1 MRRMRLSQVLYG
13 ISTFVPGVA
22 AVFGRGAGDTSNARY
37 CYSVWLRHLV
47 KVSEAAPNFVHP
59 KVVAELGPGNSIG
72 VGLAALLSGAD
83 EYSAFDVVAHANV
96 KRNERVF
103 EELLSLFAA
112 RADIPDDAE
121 LPEVRPLLSSY
132 AFPRHLLTEA
142 HLDRALAPSRIAR
155 IRESIRNHGREDS
168 MIRYRT
174 RWFDETAIER
184 DSVDMLF
191 SQAVLEHVDD
201 LPGTYRAMALWV
213 KSGGMLSHA
222 IDFRCHS
229 TANDWN
235 GHWGYSDFIWKLIR
249 GKRSYLLNRAAYSGH
264 LQLLRDNG
272 FELVHR
278 QVDVAESGLTREHL
292 APRFRQLSDEDLTTT
307 TAVIQALKRAG

>member
-1 MRRMRLSQVLYG
+1 MRVSQVLYG
-13 ISTFVPGVA
+13 IATFVPGVA

-47 KVSEAAPNFVHP
+47 KVFEAAPNFVQP

-121 LPEVRPLLSSY
+121 LPAVRPLLSSY
-132 AFPRHLLTEA
+132 AFPRHILTEA
-142 HLDRALAPSRIAR
+142 HLDQALAPSRIAR
-155 IRESIRNHGREDS
+155 IRDSIRNHRGEDS

-174 RWFDETAIER
+174 RWFDDTAIER
-184 DSVDMLF
+184 ESVDMLY

-213 KSGGMLSHA
+213 KRGGMVSHA
-222 IDFRCHS
+222 IDFRCHN

-235 GHWGYSDFIWKLIR
+235 GHWGYSDFIWRLIR

-278 QVDVAESGLTREHL
+278 QVDVAESGLTRDDL
-292 APRFRQLSDEDLTTT
+292 APRFRQLSEEDLTTP
-307 TAVIQALKRAG
+307 TAVVQALKRAR

>member
-1 MRRMRLSQVLYG
+1 MKVGQVLYG
-13 ISTFVPGVA
+13 IATFVPGVA

-47 KVSEAAPNFVHP
+47 KVSESDPTFVHP
-59 KVVAELGPGNSIG
+59 KVVAELGPGDSIG

-96 KRNERVF
+96 KRNERIF
-103 EELLSLFAA
+103 EELLALFAA
-112 RADIPDDAE
+112 RADVPDNAE
-121 LPEVRPLLSSY
+121 LPEVRPLISSH
-132 AFPRHLLTEA
+132 AFPRHILTDV
-142 HLDRALAPSRIAR
+142 HLARALAPSRIAR
-155 IRESIRNHGREDS
+155 IRDSIRNHDREDS

-174 RWFDETAIER
+174 RWFDETAVER
-184 DSVDMLF
+184 ESVDMLY

-213 KSGGMLSHA
+213 KNGGVLSHS

-229 TANDWN
+229 TAKEWN
-235 GHWGYSDFIWKLIR
+235 GHWRYSDLIWKLIR
-249 GKRSYLLNRAAYSGH
+249 GKRSYLLNREAYSAH
-264 LQLLRDNG
+264 LQLLADNG
-272 FELVHR
+272 FDLIHK
-278 QVDVAESGLTREHL
+278 QVDVAESRLRREDL
-292 APRFRQLSDEDLTTT
+292 APRFRNLTDEDLTTS

>member
-1 MRRMRLSQVLYG
+1 MRRMRVSQVLYG
-13 ISTFVPGVA
+13 IATFVPGVA

-47 KVSEAAPNFVHP
+47 KVFEAAPNFAYP
-59 KVVAELGPGNSIG
+59 RVVAELGPGDSIG

-103 EELLSLFAA
+103 DELLSLFAA
-112 RADIPDDAE
+112 RADIPDEAE
-121 LPEVRPLLSSY
+121 HPAVRPLLSSY
-132 AFPRHLLTEA
+132 AFPRHILTEA
-142 HLDRALAPSRIAR
+142 HLERALAPSRIAR
-155 IRESIRNHGREDS
+155 IRDSLRNHGSEDS

-184 DSVDMLF
+184 ESVDMLY

-201 LPGTYRAMALWV
+201 LAGTYRAMALWV
-213 KSGGMLSHA
+213 KRGGMVSHA
-222 IDFRCHS
+222 IDFRCHN

-235 GHWGYSDFIWKLIR
+235 GHWRYSDFIWKLIR

-278 QVDVAESGLTREHL
+278 QVDVAESGLTREEL
-292 APRFRQLSDEDLTTT
+292 APRFRQFTDEDLTTST
-307 TAVIQALKRAG
+307 TVIQALKQ

>member
-1 MRRMRLSQVLYG
+1 M
-13 ISTFVPGVA
+13 
-22 AVFGRGAGDTSNARY
+22 
-37 CYSVWLRHLV
+37 
-47 KVSEAAPNFVHP
+47 
-59 KVVAELGPGNSIG
+59 VAELGPGNSIG

-103 EELLSLFAA
+103 DELLSLFAA
-112 RADIPDDAE
+112 RADCTGRRPSSPA
-121 LPEVRPLLSSY
+121 VRPLLSSY
-132 AFPRHLLTEA
+132 AFPRHILTEE
-142 HLDRALAPSRIAR
+142 HLDRVLALSRIAR
-155 IRESIRNHGREDS
+155 IRDSIRNHSSEDS

-184 DSVDMLF
+184 ESVDMLF

-201 LPGTYRAMALWV
+201 LAGTYRAMALWV
-213 KSGGMLSHA
+213 KRGGMVSHA
-222 IDFRCHS
+222 IDFRCHN

-235 GHWGYSDFIWKLIR
+235 GHWRYSDLVWKLIR

-264 LQLLRDNG
+264 MQLLRDNG

-278 QVDVAESGLTREHL
+278 QADVAESALTRRSSRP
-292 APRFRQLSDEDLTTT
+292 AFGISPMKT
-307 TAVIQALKRAG
+307 